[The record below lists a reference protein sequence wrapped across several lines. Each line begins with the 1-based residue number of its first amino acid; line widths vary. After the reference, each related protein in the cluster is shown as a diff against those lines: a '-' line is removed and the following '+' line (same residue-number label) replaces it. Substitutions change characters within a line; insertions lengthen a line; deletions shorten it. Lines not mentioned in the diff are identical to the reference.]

1 MTTAFVDRPGFR
13 LAHEVSGA
21 GEGGPW
27 LVLSHSLGSSR
38 AMWRPQLPLLQAKF
52 RVLAYDTRGHGEST
66 APPGPY
72 RIEDLAQDVVALMDH
87 LGIAKASYMGLSLG
101 GVTGLGLAVHHP
113 TRLERLI
120 CCDTRADAPP
130 AAIATW
136 DERLA
141 AIDRSG
147 LGALVGGTME
157 RWFVERYRKAH
168 PEHIAEFEATYVKT
182 SVAGFKGCVEALKSV
197 NLFNELHK
205 IEVPV
210 LYVAGEHDQAAS
222 PDIMRAMAKSTPKA
236 RLAIIGDAA
245 HLPNVDSTVAFN
257 AAISDFL
264 GRAA

>member
-13 LAHEVSGA
+13 LAYEISGKD
-21 GEGGPW
+21 EGAPW
-27 LVLSHSLGSSR
+27 LILSHSLGSSR
-38 AMWRPQLPLLQAKF
+38 MMWRPQLPLLEGKF
-52 RVLAYDTRGHGEST
+52 RVLAYDTRGHGQST
-66 APPGPY
+66 APPGLY
-72 RIEDLAQDVVALMDH
+72 RIEDLAEDVVALMDH
-87 LGIAKASYMGLSLG
+87 LGIATASYMGLSLG

-130 AAIATW
+130 TAVVIW

-157 RWFVERYRKAH
+157 RWFVERYRRAH
-168 PEHIAEFEATYVKT
+168 PEHIAEFEATYLKT
-182 SVAGFKGCVEALKSV
+182 SVTGFKGCIEALKSA
-197 NLFNELHK
+197 NLFNELHR
-205 IEVPV
+205 ISAPV
-210 LYVAGEHDQAAS
+210 LYVVGEDDQAAS
-222 PDIMRAMAKSTPKA
+222 PDVMRAMAKATPHA

-245 HLPNVDSTVAFN
+245 HLPNVDNTVPFN

-264 GRAA
+264 GRVA